1 MPASEHSCKVELK
14 TSVWML
20 QEPELYDYQSSYKRN
35 SSFHLT
41 NSSAVY
47 CRGSEVLVLPID
59 AQVPA
64 GAEKLAVI
72 FVHEDSALVV
82 NAQSVQNENCAAKS
96 MWLVAS
102 QMKFAGRSG
111 CRLREGDVIRLA
123 NRQWVVTEI
132 SAGESAR
139 PEGIRTQLQVAPADA
154 QCKICLGYESSPEN
168 PLVAPCNCKGSVQYI
183 HVGCLDHWLSSKL
196 RHQDQHYRSRYRSP
210 SLDCGLC
217 GQTLPLD
224 LEVNGRHFHN
234 LGVSKPRD
242 RYVVLRDPANNEV
255 QLWHWDDCRE
265 LNLGSEDDNEITL
278 EGLSSRHAKVT
289 FEGSELRLSDRNSRF
304 GSLVLVQKPLMLV
317 RGDFAAVQCGNVLL
331 RINLKKKGLLGCF
344 GSRRKSVSYA
354 DLVELDLA

>member
-14 TSVWML
+14 TSVWLL
-20 QEPELYDYQSSYKRN
+20 QESELYDYQSSYKRS
-35 SSFHLT
+35 SSFQLAH
-41 NSSAVY
+41 SSAVY
-47 CRGSEVLVLPID
+47 QCGSEVVVLPLD
-59 AQVPA
+59 AQVPV

-82 NAQSVQNENCAAKS
+82 NAQSMQNEDCAAKS

-102 QMKFAGRSG
+102 QMKFGRRSG
-111 CRLREGDVIRLA
+111 CQLREGDVIRLA
-123 NRQWVVTEI
+123 NREWAVTEI
-132 SAGESAR
+132 SAGQSSQPQCISA
-139 PEGIRTQLQVAPADA
+139 QLQETPADA
-154 QCKICLGYESSPEN
+154 QCKICLGYESSPED
-168 PLVAPCNCKGSVQYI
+168 PLVAPCNCKGSVRYL
-183 HVGCLDHWLSSKL
+183 HVGCLDHWLASKL

-217 GQTLPLD
+217 GKTLPLN

-265 LNLGSEDDNEITL
+265 LGLGSGGENEIML
-278 EGLSSRHAKVT
+278 EGLSYRHAKVV
-289 FEGSELRLSDRNSRF
+289 FKGSQLRLRDRNSRF
-304 GSLVLVQKPLMLV
+304 GSLVLVQKPLMLT

-331 RINLKKKGLLGCF
+331 RINLKKSGFFGCF
-344 GSRRKSVSYA
+344 GSQRKSVSYA
-354 DLVELDLA
+354 DLEQDVV